1 MRTRPQPLQRPITR
15 FFKHFPRSGRLASAL
30 LLSLHAE
37 RRQLEVA
44 EMRKAHQQD
53 NKATSPHKERF
64 SRTRPRSFFSAARN
78 EDIPEEQSER
88 TPERALMLAVLE
100 DAVACYAGRLKAP
113 RENPRIL
120 RRQAAFWL
128 SCEDWDSPFSFNNV
142 CEALALDPTALRER
156 ILSEDGLEG

>member
-1 MRTRPQPLQRPITR
+1 
-15 FFKHFPRSGRLASAL
+15 
-30 LLSLHAE
+30 
-37 RRQLEVA
+37 
-44 EMRKAHQQD
+44 MRKSHEQGNTAAAGNSARNQ
-53 NKATSPHKERF
+53 RF
-64 SRTRPRSFFSAARN
+64 ARTRPRSFFSATN
-78 EDIPEEQSER
+78 QESLDEEAQER

-156 ILSEDGLEG
+156 ILSDGSGATH

>member
-1 MRTRPQPLQRPITR
+1 
-15 FFKHFPRSGRLASAL
+15 
-30 LLSLHAE
+30 
-37 RRQLEVA
+37 
-44 EMRKAHQQD
+44 MRKSHEHGNRAAAD
-53 NKATSPHKERF
+53 GSARKTRF
-64 SRTRPRSFFSAARN
+64 SRTRPSSFFSARGQ
-78 EDIPEEQSER
+78 DSLSEETRER

-100 DAVACYAGRLKAP
+100 DAVACYAGKLKAP

-156 ILSEDGLEG
+156 ILSEADR